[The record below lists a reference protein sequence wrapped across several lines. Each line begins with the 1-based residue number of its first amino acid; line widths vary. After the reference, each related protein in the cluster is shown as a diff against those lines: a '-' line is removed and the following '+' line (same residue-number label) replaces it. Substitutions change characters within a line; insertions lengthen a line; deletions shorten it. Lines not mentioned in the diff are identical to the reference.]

1 MAKELSRRFAPLS
14 GGFAAVSAATRL
26 RIAAFALCIVHFAL
40 CIAAMTAAALPVEN
54 NDFWNTTGYVAPATD
69 SAVSQSDAICS
80 FERDSQPSTALPAKF
95 RSDVPKAT
103 VLYLR

>member
-1 MAKELSRRFAPLS
+1 LVL
-14 GGFAAVSAATRL
+14 
-26 RIAAFALCIVHFAL
+26 ALPVG
-40 CIAAMTAAALPVEN
+40 ALPVEN

-69 SAVSQSDAICS
+69 SAVSQPDAICS